1 MLIVELAGTVTL
13 PVTCV
18 QLTVA
23 GALFW
28 FGILHVKVA
37 LSTPP
42 MRSQKVMLVKVVIVR
57 LLLPDRATET
67 SMVLIVTACATV
79 MVLAVAVVEK
89 SVVVELIVP

>member
-1 MLIVELAGTVTL
+1 MLIVELAGTETL

-23 GALFW
+23 GTLFW
-28 FGILHVKVA
+28 LGMLHVKVA
-37 LSTPP
+37 LSTPA

-57 LLLPDRATET
+57 LVLPESATET
-67 SMVLIVTACATV
+67 FMDLIVTACKTV